1 MRKTLWSA
9 LALAAILILAGCG
22 EQSHTDGSG
31 TDSATYTP
39 DAGYTLGNTDVVQL
53 NGFRAIDIEWVSG
66 QVNVELYD
74 GEGIQ
79 LSETLADG
87 SAVNLPM
94 EWQVCEDKGDLDI
107 RSQPLTVS
115 ASQKKQLTVR
125 LPRSTVLHELNIDAV
140 SADVSVDLTEED
152 TLTLTELDVSSV
164 SGTVSVHA
172 ANAGEISLETTSGA
186 ITGSVRTD
194 KLEADSVSGS
204 IGLTLETQ
212 PKELDVK
219 NGSGDITLTL
229 ARQPEAVAIAYDKTV
244 LRCHEFKW
252 PYCNGILK
260 KWHEA
265 GLHTAQEI
273 REKDHPPRVRE
284 EAPASGGDEVW
295 KYVQQLHRDRG

>member
-1 MRKTLWSA
+1 MKKGMVCLLALIMA
-9 LALAAILILAGCG
+9 LALTACTRTAQPQNGGDAAP
-22 EQSHTDGSG
+22 TDP
-31 TDSATYTP
+31 TVPAEP
-39 DAGYTLGNTDVVQL
+39 DAGYNTGAGEVVQIK
-53 NGFRAIDIEWVSG
+53 GFRSIDIEWVSG
-66 QVNVELYD
+66 AVNVELYD

-79 LSETLADG
+79 LSETMMDG
-87 SAVNLPM
+87 GDVALKM
-94 EWQVCEDKGDLDI
+94 EWRVDEDDNTLDI

-204 IGLTLETQ
+204 IDLALETQ

-219 NGSGDITLTL
+219 SSSGDITLTL
-229 ARQPEAVAIAYDKTV
+229 ARQPEAVAIDFRTV
-244 LRCHEFKW
+244 SGQLRSDVTNS
-252 PYCNGILK
+252 PN
-260 KWHEA
+260 
-265 GLHTAQEI
+265 
-273 REKDHPPRVRE
+273 
-284 EAPASGGDEVW
+284 APAVWRLETVSGNVDIFLM
-295 KYVQQLHRDRG
+295 Q